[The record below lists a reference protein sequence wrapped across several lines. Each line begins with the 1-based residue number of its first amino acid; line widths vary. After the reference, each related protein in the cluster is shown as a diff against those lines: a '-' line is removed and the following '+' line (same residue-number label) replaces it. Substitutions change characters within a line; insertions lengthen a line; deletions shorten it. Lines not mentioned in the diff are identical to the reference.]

1 MGFCNWR
8 CGSLCNPVSFVFSSR
23 RRQTRC
29 ALVTGVQTCALPIY
43 PSDMSRI
50 NLTDDADTMMQKIR
64 KARTDP
70 EVLPSEA
77 AGLEGRAE
85 ARNLVGKI
93 GRASCRGSGCQ
104 KV

>member
-1 MGFCNWR
+1 
-8 CGSLCNPVSFVFSSR
+8 
-23 RRQTRC
+23 
-29 ALVTGVQTCALPIY
+29 
-43 PSDMSRI
+43 MSRI

-85 ARNLVGKI
+85 ARNLVGIYATLADISIDAVLADHAGQGLGAFKPAP
-93 GRASCRGSGCQ
+93 GELLVERRSEERRVGEECGSTVGDRWVQ
-104 KV
+104 